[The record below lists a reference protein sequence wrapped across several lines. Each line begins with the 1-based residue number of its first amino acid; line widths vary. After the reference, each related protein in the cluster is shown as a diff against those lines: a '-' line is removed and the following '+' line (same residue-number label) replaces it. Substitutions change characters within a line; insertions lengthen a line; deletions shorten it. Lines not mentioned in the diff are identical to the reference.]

1 MAKTANWMRT
11 WIRTSGLLRTT
22 KKTDWDYF
30 LNTTLTASARP
41 ALPATLSC
49 ITTTTFHPSVP
60 FDQYSLT
67 QFPETAPVTLK
78 SDRRDERGSQSG
90 SDDGSTYNVYNDPQ
104 KSDGDQD
111 DDAALTSQSL
121 NADGTPKRPMNAFM
135 IFARRRRPQVSAEN
149 QSMRT
154 GEISKI
160 LSKEWSSMSPNDKQ
174 FYLDQAKQLKE
185 TFNSKYPDY
194 VYRRRPNNSRK
205 RRKTD
210 GSGMRAPDGS
220 LPPDAG
226 DDMGGDLGEPS
237 PSDGDD
243 SQADPLDMGSYSRM
257 NHPLALRNSPI
268 AMAVSRM
275 NACTTQYLHRVCH
288 NQGHLPSQYPYLQ
301 RHGSG
306 HYNNDGSSTWET
318 SSNRSSGSGW
328 FGPPHDRSATSPIS
342 TKSQSFPPLSSPS
355 SWPSPNSPGPG
366 ASPSSSTSNSYSFP
380 TLNSPFFPT
389 QAQLSNYPAAS
400 SPTTTNGS
408 TNSSQYQLPAPE
420 GGRGFD
426 HHRSYT
432 PSSGGGNAY
441 PSSHNSSRHSAAAA
455 GLPRALPPVTSLP
468 NSQFLHHNGSSG
480 ATIPPVSAIDAGYWN
495 RERILDA

>member
-1 MAKTANWMRT
+1 M
-11 WIRTSGLLRTT
+11 S
-22 KKTDWDYF
+22 
-30 LNTTLTASARP
+30 
-41 ALPATLSC
+41 
-49 ITTTTFHPSVP
+49 P

-90 SDDGSTYNVYNDPQ
+90 SDDGSGYNVYNDPQ
-104 KSDGDQD
+104 KSDGDPD

-185 TFNSKYPDY
+185 NFNSKYPDY

-210 GSGMRAPDGS
+210 ASGMRAPDGS
-220 LPPDAG
+220 MPPDAG
-226 DDMGGDLGEPS
+226 DDMPGDLGEPS

-243 SQADPLDMGSYSRM
+243 SQADPLDMGYSRM
-257 NHPLALRNSPI
+257 GHSSHYGEGSGHARLPTFPFGPSDMSYRDSRVSYMQQDRLHHSVSSPRL
-268 AMAVSRM
+268 S
-275 NACTTQYLHRVCH
+275 
-288 NQGHLPSQYPYLQ
+288 GSGQYPYLQ

-306 HYNNDGSSTWET
+306 HYSESWDT
-318 SSNRSSGSGW
+318 SSNRSSGSSW
-328 FGPPHDRSATSPIS
+328 FPHDRSAASPIS
-342 TKSQSFPPLSSPS
+342 AKSQSFPPLSSPS

-366 ASPSSSTSNSYSFP
+366 PSPSSSTSNSYTFP

-389 QAQLSNYPAAS
+389 QAQLSTNFSTAS
-400 SPTTTNGS
+400 SPTTNGS
-408 TNSSQYQLPAPE
+408 ANSSQYQLPPPGE
-420 GGRGFD
+420 SRGFD
-426 HHRSYT
+426 HHRSFT
-432 PSSGGGNAY
+432 PSGGGGNAY
-441 PSSHNSSRHSAAAA
+441 PSSHNNSRHSAAA
-455 GLPRALPPVTSLP
+455 GLPRALPPVTSLS
-468 NSQFLHHNGSSG
+468 NSQFFHHSGSPG
-480 ATIPPVSAIDAGYWN
+480 ATIPPVSAIDAGMWN

>member
-1 MAKTANWMRT
+1 M
-11 WIRTSGLLRTT
+11 S
-22 KKTDWDYF
+22 
-30 LNTTLTASARP
+30 
-41 ALPATLSC
+41 
-49 ITTTTFHPSVP
+49 P

-67 QFPETAPVTLK
+67 QFPEAAPVTLK

-104 KSDGDQD
+104 KSDGDPE

-210 GSGMRAPDGS
+210 ASGMRAPDGS
-220 LPPDAG
+220 MPPDAG
-226 DDMGGDLGEPS
+226 DDMPGDLGEPS

-243 SQADPLDMGSYSRM
+243 SQADPLDMGYSRM
-257 NHPLALRNSPI
+257 PHSSHYEGSGHARLPTFPFSPSDMSYRDSRVSI
-268 AMAVSRM
+268 GAV
-275 NACTTQYLHRVCH
+275 
-288 NQGHLPSQYPYLQ
+288 PIFQ
-301 RHGSG
+301 RHGPG
-306 HYNNDGSSTWET
+306 PYNDAWDTSSTRPSGSS
-318 SSNRSSGSGW
+318 W
-328 FGPPHDRSATSPIS
+328 FHDRSATSPIS
-342 TKSQSFPPLSSPS
+342 AKSQSFPPLSSPS

-366 ASPSSSTSNSYSFP
+366 ASPSSSTSNSYSGFP

-389 QAQLSNYPAAS
+389 QAQLSNYPTAS
-400 SPTTTNGS
+400 SPTTNGS
-408 TNSSQYQLPAPE
+408 ANSSH
-420 GGRGFD
+420 F
-426 HHRSYT
+426 T

-441 PSSHNSSRHSAAAA
+441 PSSHNSRHSAAT
-455 GLPRALPPVTSLP
+455 GLPRALPPVASLS
-468 NSQFLHHNGSSG
+468 NSQFFHHSGSPG
-480 ATIPPVSAIDAGYWN
+480 ATIPPVSAIDAGMWN

>member
-1 MAKTANWMRT
+1 M
-11 WIRTSGLLRTT
+11 S
-22 KKTDWDYF
+22 
-30 LNTTLTASARP
+30 
-41 ALPATLSC
+41 
-49 ITTTTFHPSVP
+49 P

-67 QFPETAPVTLK
+67 QFPGTTTVTLK

-90 SDDGSTYNVYNDPQ
+90 SDDGSSYNVYSDPQ

-185 TFNSKYPDY
+185 NFNSKYPDY

-210 GSGMRAPDGS
+210 ASGMRAPDGS
-220 LPPDAG
+220 MPPDAG
-226 DDMGGDLGEPS
+226 DDMLGDLGEPS

-257 NHPLALRNSPI
+257 NHPSHYGEPSSGHARLSTFPFNPSDMSYREGRLSYMQQDRLHHSVSSPRL
-268 AMAVSRM
+268 S
-275 NACTTQYLHRVCH
+275 QS
-288 NQGHLPSQYPYLQ
+288 GHLPSQYSYLQ

-306 HYNNDGSSTWET
+306 HYNNDGASAWDT
-318 SSNRSSGSGW
+318 SSNRSSGSAW
-328 FGPPHDRSATSPIS
+328 FGPPHDRSATSPIT

-389 QAQLSNYPAAS
+389 QAQLSNYPTAS
-400 SPTTTNGS
+400 SPTTNGN
-408 TNSSQYQLPAPE
+408 TNSSQYQLPAPGE
-420 GGRGFD
+420 SRGFD

-432 PSSGGGNAY
+432 PSGGGGNVY
-441 PSSHNSSRHSAAAA
+441 PSSHNSRHSAAA

-468 NSQFLHHNGSSG
+468 NSQFLHHSGSSS
-480 ATIPPVSAIDAGYWN
+480 ATIPPVSAIDAGLWN
-495 RERILDA
+495 RERMLDA